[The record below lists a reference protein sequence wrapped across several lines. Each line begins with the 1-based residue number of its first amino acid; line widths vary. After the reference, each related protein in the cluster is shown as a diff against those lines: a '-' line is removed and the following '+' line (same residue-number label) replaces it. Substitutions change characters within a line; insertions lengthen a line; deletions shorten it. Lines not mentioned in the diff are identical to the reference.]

1 MNTIMKKVIILTLSV
16 LAATFAVSSCGKMLD
31 VAPPNSITDEQ
42 IADLMLN
49 GDAATQQKILAQI
62 ATGTQRYFNV
72 YAIPNVGTGALAP
85 STYCMQ
91 GIEWMRGL
99 QGNDIAIGR
108 DANTNSLCG
117 KAFYEGTFNF
127 RLNNESTNKA
137 HWYVNSQIINRANF
151 ILGYMTKEMAEQ
163 KADYAVARAGALMV
177 RAYGY
182 MCLMEEYAPAY
193 GKADV
198 NAPKSGMPLYTVY
211 SPGQAPVAPATAKE
225 TWDLVKDDLK
235 EAVALTKSY
244 GITTGWS
251 NLEDLDNG
259 LANFLYARACLL
271 TEDWSECINA
281 CNELIKS
288 GKYSFIKEENWGGHN
303 TGKSMSADE
312 LEFLPETNAF
322 TALNVNPEC
331 ILGFNVLSSYNPHS
345 ESALAAHHTR
355 LANPFGYYASST
367 CARIDDRLY
376 NQIAANDFRKDG
388 WYPNEI
394 VNFKYLG
401 QTPATVASYGALKF
415 AATYGL
421 SETDGKTHTTKDAA
435 VGINEFCKFRYSEVV
450 LMLAEAYAQ
459 SGNDS
464 QAKATLNTLLAART
478 RTDAEAPLTCDTYPS
493 MKGLTALQMVQLQY
507 RIEMWGENGRE
518 YYNNKRWG
526 INVNRSGSAVHIARD
541 YTLDPSTMICEIIE
555 EEKQNNPN
563 W

>member
-1 MNTIMKKVIILTLSV
+1 MKKVIILTLSALV
-16 LAATFAVSSCGKMLD
+16 GVFAASSCGKMLD
-31 VAPPNSITDEQ
+31 VAPPNNITDEQ
-42 IADLMLN
+42 ISDLMLN
-49 GDAATQQKILAQI
+49 GDAATQQKILNQI
-62 ATGTQRYFNV
+62 ATGIQQYFNV
-72 YAIPNVGTGALAP
+72 WAIPNVGTGALAP

-108 DANTNSLCG
+108 DANTNGLCG
-117 KAFYEGTFNF
+117 KSFYEGTFNF
-127 RLNNESTNKA
+127 RLANESTNKA
-137 HWYVNSQIINRANF
+137 HWYVNSHIINKANF
-151 ILGYMTKEMAEQ
+151 ILGYMTADMAA
-163 KADYAVARAGALMV
+163 KNVKYASARAAALMV

-193 GKADV
+193 GKISDV
-198 NAPKSGMPLYTVY
+198 EAEKTGMPIYTEY
-211 SPGQAPVAPATAKE
+211 SPGQAPQAPASAKA
-225 TWDLVKDDLK
+225 TWDFIKEDLK
-235 EAVALTKSY
+235 EAVALTQST

-251 NLEDLDNG
+251 NLEDLDYG

-271 TEDWSECINA
+271 TEDWTECINA
-281 CNELIKS
+281 CNKLVS
-288 GKYSFIKEENWGGHN
+288 SNKYSFIKEENWGGHN
-303 TGKSMSADE
+303 SGASMAADA
-312 LEFLPETNAF
+312 LEFFPENNAF

-331 ILGFNVLSSYNPHS
+331 ILGYNVKSSYNPHS
-345 ESALAAHHTR
+345 ESAIAAHHTR
-355 LANPFGYYASST
+355 LANPFGTYASST

-376 NQIAANDFRKDG
+376 DKIANDDFRKDA
-388 WYPNEI
+388 WYPSEI

-401 QTPATVASYGALKF
+401 QTPATVASYCALKF

-421 SETDGKTHTTKDAA
+421 SESDGLSHTTKDAA
-435 VGINEFCKFRYSEVV
+435 VGINDFCKFRYSEVV

-464 QAKATLNTLLAART
+464 QAKSTLNTLLAART
-478 RTDAEAPLTCDTYPS
+478 RKGAQTLTCDNYPA
-493 MKGLTALQMVQLQY
+493 MKGLSALQMVQLQY

-526 INVNRSGSAVHIARD
+526 INVSRTGSSVHVARD
-541 YTLDPSTMICEIIE
+541 YTLDASTQVCDIIE